1 MLKKN
6 KIIKII
12 VFFSFF
18 GLLISLYSWLHNQGF
33 AQGEF
38 CKLDDVFDCDVVNKG
53 PFSKIMGIPVSLIG
67 VLGYGF
73 LFAGSIIKIRN
84 MYDHQLTLFLLLA
97 SIGGF
102 TFSIYLTAL
111 EAFVLK
117 IWCLLCLTSQIII
130 FATTVLLLRVF
141 LEEHK
146 KVEK

>member
-1 MLKKN
+1 MVKKN
-6 KIIKII
+6 KVIKII
-12 VFFSFF
+12 AVVSLF

-67 VLGYGF
+67 ILGYGF
-73 LFAGSIIKIRN
+73 LFAGSIVKIKN
-84 MYDHQLTLFLLLA
+84 MEDYQLTLFLLLA

-102 TFSIYLTAL
+102 TFSLYLTAL

-117 IWCLLCLTSQIII
+117 AWCLLCLTSQFII
-130 FATTVLLLRVF
+130 FATTVLLLRMF